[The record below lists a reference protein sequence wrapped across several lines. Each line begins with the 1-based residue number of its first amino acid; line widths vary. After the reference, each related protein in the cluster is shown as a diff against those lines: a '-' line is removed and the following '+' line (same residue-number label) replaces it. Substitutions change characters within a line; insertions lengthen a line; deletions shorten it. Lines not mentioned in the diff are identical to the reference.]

1 MDELQLRLFRAAMR
15 FTDDVVYIADHTG
28 RLHYA
33 NDVVAG
39 HHNTTSEKLTGKFLQ
54 ELFPDS
60 TSTTQ
65 IKGIE
70 EALEVNGEVKVERE
84 IVIRGETHWFRA
96 VYFPLGEHEGVPVVG
111 CVSKD
116 VTEQHE
122 ANAKSMTQSLKKASL
137 MSALPDIVFL
147 VDRDGSFLDFHAP
160 PNSELLIDS
169 SKIIGSNLNDLPL
182 PKVVLND
189 IYRTLKKTFDSGA
202 MQKYTYQIDSHET
215 ILHFEARMQLFDRER
230 VMLVVRNVTD
240 WTEAVQA
247 LRESEALNRG
257 IVENAPVG
265 ILIVDRFGK
274 ITYSN
279 PFLSRMMGVPD
290 EEVAAVIDLD
300 YREVPSFAKSKMAD
314 VIARLFKREE
324 IRDFEMSHVSMYG
337 VRRELELHGTCLT
350 DSEDNINGV
359 VLLLLDK
366 TELHSL
372 SRQFQQAQ
380 KMEAIG
386 RLAGGVA
393 HDFNNLL
400 TAILGHA
407 DLAVWMIGEDHP
419 AAAEVDQIQSVVNRA
434 SLLTQQLLAFGR
446 KQMVNPEVV
455 NLNQVIE
462 GMDQIFTRT
471 VSEDVVINKELHP
484 DLGAVFGDKS
494 QLGQVLLNL
503 VINARDAIETE
514 GTITVRTDNLV
525 SNDPVPLT
533 HATLPPGRYVV
544 LEVHDTG
551 CGIPEEIC
559 SKIFEPFFT
568 TKEAGK
574 GTGLGLATVHA
585 IVHQLHGDISVESS
599 TDRGTTFRVHLPQTD
614 KQSADSVRDQSP
626 LAEYKGKERILL
638 VEDDLMIL
646 KSTSRFL
653 RTCGYTVHMAEDGE
667 TALRLIE
674 DPSLVFDLL
683 LTDVVL
689 PGVKGPELADRIKQK
704 RPNIQVLYV
713 SGYTENILFKDGENP
728 PSIAY
733 LPKPY
738 TPTTLGR
745 RIREILDQTT

>member
-15 FTDDVVYIADHTG
+15 FTNDVVYIADRTG

-54 ELFPDS
+54 ELFPER
-60 TSTTQ
+60 TSSTQ

-70 EALEVNGEVKVERE
+70 AAIEANGEVTVERE
-84 IVIRGETHWFRA
+84 IVLRGETHWFRA

-116 VTEQHE
+116 VTEQHQ
-122 ANAKSMTQSLKKASL
+122 ANRKSMTESLKKASL

-147 VDRDGSFLDFHAP
+147 VDREGSFLDFHAP
-160 PNSELLIDS
+160 PNTDLLIDG
-169 SKIIGSNLNDLPL
+169 SKIIGSNFNDLPL

-189 IYRTLKKTFDSGA
+189 ISRTLKKTFDSGA
-202 MQKYTYQIDSHET
+202 MQKYTYQIDTHET
-215 ILHFEARMQLFDRER
+215 VRYFEARMQLFDRER

-257 IVENAPVG
+257 IVKNAPVG

-274 ITYSN
+274 VTYSN
-279 PFLSRMMGVPD
+279 PFLSRLMGVPE
-290 EEVAAVIDLD
+290 EEVAPVINVD
-300 YREVPSFAKSKMAD
+300 YREVSSFTKSEMAN
-314 VIARLFKREE
+314 VISRLFKREE
-324 IRDFEMSHVSMYG
+324 IRHYEMTHVSMYG

-359 VLLLLDK
+359 VLLMLDK

-407 DLAVWMIGEDHP
+407 DMAVWMIGEDHP
-419 AAAEVDQIQSVVNRA
+419 AATEVNQIQSVVNRA

-455 NLNQVIE
+455 DLNDVIN
-462 GMDQIFTRT
+462 GMDQIFNRT
-471 VSEDVVINKELHP
+471 VSEDVAINKELHP
-484 DLGAVFGDKS
+484 DLGAVFGDRS

-514 GTITVRTDNLV
+514 GTITLRTDNLI
-525 SNDPVPLT
+525 SDDPVPLT
-533 HATLPPGRYVV
+533 HTTLQPGRYVV

-551 CGIPEEIC
+551 CGIPEEIG

-568 TKEAGK
+568 TKEDGK

-585 IVHQLHGDISVESS
+585 IVHQLHGDISVESFAEG
-599 TDRGTTFRVHLPQTD
+599 GTTFRVHLPQTD
-614 KQSADSVRDQSP
+614 KQSADSAQDQS
-626 LAEYKGKERILL
+626 LFSEYKGKERILL
-638 VEDDLMIL
+638 VEDDLVIL

-653 RTCGYTVHMAEDGE
+653 RTCGYTVHTAEDGE
-667 TALRLIE
+667 AALSLIE
-674 DPSLVFDLL
+674 DPSQMFDLL

-689 PGVKGPELADRIKQK
+689 PGIKGPDLADRIKQK
-704 RPNIQVLYV
+704 RPNMLVLYV
-713 SGYTENILFKDGENP
+713 SGYTENLLFKEGENP
-728 PSIAY
+728 PPIAY

-738 TPTTLGR
+738 TPTALGR
-745 RIREILDQTT
+745 RIREILDNAS